1 MCLCTCLIVLLIT
14 HVCVYIL
21 HGDFFLDA
29 SIEVKSQKD
38 FAMKCIS
45 DLAEKDIMKKRVR
58 EREEDV
64 RGAYYR
70 DTTAIIHSSPFRRL
84 KHKTQVFFAPS
95 NDHICTRMEHV
106 LHVASIASTI
116 CRPLYLDTELA
127 WAIGVGHD
135 LGHTPFGHVG
145 ERIISNLSVERGIGE
160 FQHEVNSLR
169 VVDFLADS
177 GRGLNLTYAVRDGIV
192 CHNGESLS
200 RRIKPTGEVKNL
212 DSIKRREG
220 LIPSTYEGAVV
231 RFSDSIAYLG
241 RDWEDA
247 GRLGILKGKE
257 LPDIVRTRLG
267 NNNSEIINTLV
278 NDIIKGADS
287 QEGIGFSDEIF
298 EAVEAF
304 SLFNYQNIYKSD
316 ILNGYT
322 RYFTRLIKLIV
333 DYLEELYS
341 SFGLDE
347 KGYLQEHN
355 MLAAGF
361 YNHISGMYRKY
372 MEHEGSDKRMILDY
386 VAGMTDNFTLDCANE
401 ILKPEHLNEEIDQ
414 SLTGKWFDVR

>member
-1 MCLCTCLIVLLIT
+1 M
-14 HVCVYIL
+14 
-21 HGDFFLDA
+21 
-29 SIEVKSQKD
+29 E
-38 FAMKCIS
+38 CIS
-45 DLAEKDIMKKRVR
+45 QLAERDDMKKRLR
-58 EREEDV
+58 DRTEDI

-84 KHKTQVFFAPS
+84 KHKTQVFFSPS

-116 CRPLYLDTELA
+116 CRPLGLDTELS

-145 ERIISNLSVERGIGE
+145 ERIISGLSEERGLGSFE
-160 FQHEVNSLR
+160 HEVNSLR

-192 CHNGESLS
+192 SHNGENLK
-200 RRIKPTGEVKNL
+200 RRIKPTGMVKDL
-212 DSIKRREG
+212 STIKSRSG
-220 LIPSTYEGAVV
+220 LIPATFEGAVV
-231 RFSDSIAYLG
+231 RFSDNIAYLG

-257 LPDIVRTRLG
+257 LPDIVIKRLG
-267 NNNSEIINTLV
+267 KNNSEIINTLV

-287 QEGIGFSDEIF
+287 EEGIGFSDEIF

-304 SLFNYQNIYKSD
+304 SEFNYQNIYRSE

-333 DYLEELYS
+333 DYLEELYGE
-341 SFGLDE
+341 FALDE

-361 YNHISGMYRKY
+361 YNHISGMYSKY
-372 MEHEGSDKRMILDY
+372 IEHEGSDKRMIIDY
-386 VAGMTDNFTLDCANE
+386 VAGMTDNFCLDCANE